1 MITGEVRGYTMKKIP
16 ALFLAIILM
25 LSAAAAL
32 ADEFRRMPIDLTGG
46 APYPKDY
53 QSLAKKFE
61 YEDPTIKVERFY
73 DKNPKTG
80 IFYYGAKIT
89 IKDGSQLRTACA
101 DDKSFVSTTK
111 VPAKTMAKRKNA
123 ILAINGDYCANFG
136 EHMKE
141 TYILRQGTV
150 YKDKVNPDLDVL
162 LVDEDGDFH
171 VLPCETD
178 LESADLT
185 TIDGKKVYNAFQF
198 GPALV
203 IDGQP
208 VNDEKLLDRKHSPA
222 LSEPDYNNRRTC
234 ICQLGPREY
243 MVLITNHINL
253 PNFRDLVM
261 SIADCQTVYELDGGN
276 SASLIFLGRRIDTEN
291 KERSLPD
298 IIYFASAWFED

>member
-1 MITGEVRGYTMKKIP
+1 MKRFF
-16 ALFLAIILM
+16 ALLLVLALM
-25 LSAAAAL
+25 LPAAAAL
-32 ADEFRRMPIDLTGG
+32 AGEFRPLPIDLSGG

-61 YEDPTIKVERFY
+61 YEEPTIKVERFY

-80 IFYYGAKIT
+80 IYYYGAKIK
-89 IKDGSQLRTACA
+89 IQDGSQFRTACA
-101 DDKSFVSTTK
+101 DDQSFLSDSK
-111 VPAKTMAKRKNA
+111 VPARTMARRKNA
-123 ILAINGDYCANFG
+123 IMAVNGDYCANFG

-150 YKDKVNPDLDVL
+150 YKDKVNPDLDIL

-178 LESADLT
+178 LENTDKT
-185 TIDGKKVYNAFQF
+185 TVNGKKVINAFQF

-208 VNDEKLLDRKHSPA
+208 AADEKLLDRKHSPA
-222 LSEPDYNNRRTC
+222 LSEPERYNRRTC
-234 ICQLGPREY
+234 ICQLGPLEY
-243 MVLITNHINL
+243 MVLVTNHIPL
-253 PNFRDLVM
+253 TDFRDLVM
-261 SIADCQTVYELDGGN
+261 SIADVQTVYELDGGN
-276 SASLIFLGRRIDTEN
+276 SASLVFLGRRIDTEN

-298 IIYFASAWFED
+298 IIYFASAWFEE